1 MQKHKGFTH
10 LIKATGYSIKGLK
23 QAVTETAFQHELIMA
38 AVLIPAAFWLGE
50 SAVEWALMIGS
61 VLLVLTVELLN
72 SAIESVVDRVGM
84 EYHELSG
91 RAKDLGS
98 AAVTMALAI
107 MCVTWLLLIF
117 A

>member
-10 LIKATGYSIKGLK
+10 LVKATGYSIKGLK
-23 QAVTETAFQHELIMA
+23 QAVTETAFQHELMMA
-38 AVLIPAAFWLGE
+38 AVLIPLACWLGE
-50 SAVEWALMIGS
+50 NGVERALMIGS
-61 VLLVLTVELLN
+61 VLMVLVVELLN

-107 MCVTWLLLIF
+107 MAITWLLLIF
-117 A
+117 G